1 METNKSTHDLIIRN
15 GKIIDGSGK
24 KPFFG
29 DIAIDGGKITS
40 VGRLKTQAKKS
51 LMQKEIW

>member
-1 METNKSTHDLIIRN
+1 MILIIRN

-29 DIAIDGGKITS
+29 DIAIDDGKITA
-40 VGRLKTQAKKS
+40 VGQIERPGIEGA
-51 LMQKEIW
+51 

>member
-40 VGRLKTQAKKS
+40 VRKSKKTTIVS
-51 LMQKEIW
+51 ET

>member
-1 METNKSTHDLIIRN
+1 METNNLHDLVIRN
-15 GKIIDGSGK
+15 GKIFDGSGK

-40 VGRLKTQAKKS
+40 VGKIKNSGKEEFDAKG
-51 LMQKEIW
+51 IW